1 MSNAATKVPPPP
13 PNLDPE
19 PHQFTMPVDPMWA
32 QRYAYSCTDKNPV
45 YFDDAAARAAGY
57 AGKIAPVLYASSM
70 LEYQAG
76 PAEEDLKEDGVSKG
90 LFPKIVKDGA
100 ILMGGGQDIEFFE
113 PMYQGDT
120 FTARRTVIN
129 HYKKPSKQR
138 GELDFIVMESII
150 TNQKGQ
156 KVMRIVDT
164 LIAKQPD

>member
-1 MSNAATKVPPPP
+1 MSEAASAVPTPP

-19 PHQFTMPVDPMWA
+19 PHQFSMPADPMWA
-32 QRYAYSCTDKNPV
+32 QRFAYAATDRNPV
-45 YFDDAAARAAGY
+45 YFDDAAAKAAGY
-57 AGKIAPVLYASSM
+57 ERKIAPVLFASSM

-76 PAEEDLKEDGVSKG
+76 PAEEDLKEDGVTRG
-90 LFPKIVKDGA
+90 LFPKVVKDGA
-100 ILMGGGQDIEFFE
+100 ILMGGGQEIEFFE
-113 PMYQGDT
+113 PLYQGDT

-129 HYKKPSKQR
+129 HYKKPSPKR

-156 KVMRIVDT
+156 KVARIVDT